1 MTPRRSRTQG
11 AGGRRRVLV
20 LNHFALPRSQ
30 GGGTRHVELFG
41 RLTGWA
47 HLIVAG
53 DRNNNTRERFVSD
66 SPDFVTIRVP
76 GHESN
81 GLARV
86 AGWLRYAAGALRV
99 GLRRRDV
106 GVVYASS
113 PHLVTP
119 LAGWLLAKVHR
130 VPLVL
135 EVRDLWPRSMV
146 ELGYLSAGS
155 PLHRVLVGLERFLYR
170 AADRIVAV
178 ADGWNAHFAS
188 FGVPPAKVALVT
200 NGAEPADF
208 VPTVTR
214 EKAQAQLGVDGFVAV
229 YAGAHGPANGLDLV
243 LDVAKD
249 LTDVTFVLLGDGLDK
264 QRLVARAHDER
275 LVNVRFCDPVPKR
288 DLGNVFVGCDVGLHT
303 LAQSELFRE
312 AMSPNKMY
320 DYMAAGLPVITNVG
334 GGLEAQLVD
343 HGCAVP
349 GSPRDG
355 ASGRAA
361 LATAIEVLRDR
372 SVDDRETMSQ
382 RARDYVDRHASRT
395 VMAAR
400 LEKVLNDLVAAP

>member
-1 MTPRRSRTQG
+1 MTTSRTQESG
-11 AGGRRRVLV
+11 DRRKVLV

-30 GGGTRHVELFG
+30 GGGTRHVELFS

-47 HLIVAG
+47 YVIVAG
-53 DRNNNTRERFVSD
+53 DCNYNTRERFVSD

-81 GLARV
+81 GFARV
-86 AGWLRYAAGALRV
+86 AGWLRYAVGALWV
-99 GLRRRDV
+99 GLRRRDID
-106 GVVYASS
+106 VVYASS

-119 LAGWLLAKVHR
+119 LAGWVLAKVRR

-135 EVRDLWPRSMV
+135 EIRDLWPRSMV
-146 ELGYLSAGS
+146 ELGYLRAGT

-178 ADGWNAHFAS
+178 ADGWDDHFAT
-188 FGVPPAKVALVT
+188 FGVSPAKVALVT

-208 VPTVTR
+208 VTTMTR
-214 EKAQAQLGVDGFVAV
+214 EKARAQLGVDGFVAV

-249 LTDVTFVLLGDGLDK
+249 LPDVTFVLLGDGLDK
-264 QRLVARAHDER
+264 QRLVARAREER

-288 DLGNVFVGCDVGLHT
+288 DLGTVFVGCDVGLHT

-312 AMSPNKMY
+312 AMSPNKLY

-355 ASGRAA
+355 ASGRDA
-361 LATAIEVLRDR
+361 LAGAIAALRDR
-372 SVDDRETMSQ
+372 SVDDRETMSR

-400 LEKVLNDLVAAP
+400 LEKVLNDVIVVG